1 MPIKKAPKG
10 LGAAGKSLWNDA
22 LKVLQ
27 FDPLELNLLAHACN
41 AADEAEKAK
50 ELLESQGFII
60 TDARG
65 KKIENPMY
73 LVLRDSRNCLAR
85 LLRQLEPKRR
95 QMRIP
100 RGESWGA
107 GL

>member
-1 MPIKKAPKG
+1 MPKKPPKE
-10 LGAAGKSLWNDA
+10 LQTAGQTLWNDA
-22 LKVLQ
+22 LKVLE
-27 FDPLELNLLAHACN
+27 FNPLELNVLAHACA
-41 AADEAEKAK
+41 AADEAQNAK
-50 ELLESQGFII
+50 SLLEREGYTIV
-60 TDARG
+60 DARG
-65 KKIENPMY
+65 KKIANPMY

-100 RGESWGA
+100 RNEGWGT